1 MSTHQWVVIGSGY
14 IAREW
19 ILAIKS
25 GNHGNISVVARNPKA
40 MSAITAEFS
49 TINTYRIGSDIAKT
63 AVANGDFIIVCTS
76 IISTIDIAR
85 HVLALRKEHAIILL
99 EKPGFDF
106 SVALSDFTLDPG
118 LATAGIH
125 VAYNRRFYDGAQRF
139 KSDFQ
144 RIYQSSDE
152 MDVRVGISEDF
163 SSIDK
168 EKFPDR
174 VASNWV
180 AANTIHIIDLVTF
193 IMESAGIDF
202 LESLPPEGVVWGVEN
217 KFRIQTQHAAISL
230 TIEARADRPGWY
242 FEAENKLESISLRPL
257 ERFSQ
262 ITGGQELIQVEAE
275 LPKPGY
281 KNMVTRLTLGDLND
295 FPSFERNLERLICV
309 QSLFKQPA

>member
-1 MSTHQWVVIGSGY
+1 MSTPQWVIIGSGY

-19 ILAIKS
+19 ILAIQS
-25 GNHGNISVVARNPKA
+25 GDHGNITVVARNPRA
-40 MSAITAEFS
+40 MSALTAEFP
-49 TINTYRIGSDIAKT
+49 TINTYRIGSDIART
-63 AVANGDFIIVCTS
+63 AIANGDFIIVCTS

-85 HVLALRKEHAIILL
+85 HVLELRKEHAVILL

-118 LATAGIH
+118 LAMAGIH

-163 SSIDK
+163 SSIDN
-168 EKFPDR
+168 EKFPSR

-180 AANTIHIIDLVTF
+180 LANTIHIIDLVTF
-193 IMESAGIDF
+193 VMESAGIDF
-202 LESLPPEGVVWGVEN
+202 LDAFPPEGVVWGVEN
-217 KFRIQTQHAAISL
+217 RFRIRTRHAVINL

-257 ERFSQ
+257 ERFSHT
-262 ITGGQELIQVEAE
+262 TGGQELIKIEAE

-295 FPSFERNLERLICV
+295 FPSFERNLERLLCV
-309 QSLFKQPA
+309 QDIFKQPA